1 MEILQDKERKNFM
14 PEEKES
20 FKSTNSIKGFT
31 LVELIIVIAIIGI
44 LTTAVLF
51 TINPLKVLSD
61 SRNTT
66 RKQDV
71 LNLTRAIQKGMIE
84 GTFKLNPLGNTPG
97 NSNSG
102 DANVF
107 NINGSGYVSF
117 TATTGIPPTQANL
130 NVARLPQDPLNDS
143 AIVCPTNYTCD
154 ATNVING
161 GDKYRVVYCSDGT
174 DFEVNVRLE
183 NDYNLD
189 MSKDGGD
196 EEGAYEIGTNLKIC
210 NSLTGKNMFPGFK
223 KS

>member
-1 MEILQDKERKNFM
+1 M

-20 FKSTNSIKGFT
+20 FLVIKSIKGFT

-61 SRNTT
+61 TRNTT

-84 GTFKLNPLGNTPG
+84 GTMTLTGTAGTPYKG
-97 NSNSG
+97 NSSST
-102 DANVF
+102 DIANF
-107 NINGSGYVSF
+107 AIDGTGYVKF
-117 TATTGIPPTQANL
+117 DKNAGIPSTQTNL
-130 NVARLPQDPLNDS
+130 NIARLPQDPLNGNV
-143 AIVCPTNYTCD
+143 ITCPTGYTCD
-154 ATNVING
+154 GSDDNAKN
-161 GDKYRVVYCSDGT
+161 KYRVVFCSDGT

-183 NDYNLD
+183 NDFNLD
-189 MSKDGGD
+189 MQKDGGD
-196 EEGAYEIGTNLKIC
+196 EEGAYEVGTKLTIC
-210 NSLTGKNMFPGFK
+210 KDNFPGFK

>member
-1 MEILQDKERKNFM
+1 M
-14 PEEKES
+14 PEEKEG
-20 FKSTNSIKGFT
+20 FLVNKSIKGFT

-84 GTFKLNPLGNTPG
+84 GTLTLTAGNNDSSNSDLTNFAIDGKGYVKFTKNSNTP
-97 NSNSG
+97 
-102 DANVF
+102 D
-107 NINGSGYVSF
+107 
-117 TATTGIPPTQANL
+117 TQANL
-130 NVARLPQDPLNDS
+130 NIARLPQDPLNN
-143 AIVCPTNYTCD
+143 AVITCPVGYTCSD
-154 ATNVING
+154 IGAEAKN
-161 GDKYRVVYCSDGT
+161 KYKIVFCSNGT

-183 NDYNLD
+183 NDYNFD
-189 MSKDGGD
+189 MHKDGGD
-196 EEGAYEIGTNLKIC
+196 DRGAYEVGTNLTIC
-210 NSLTGKNMFPGFK
+210 KDKFPGFE